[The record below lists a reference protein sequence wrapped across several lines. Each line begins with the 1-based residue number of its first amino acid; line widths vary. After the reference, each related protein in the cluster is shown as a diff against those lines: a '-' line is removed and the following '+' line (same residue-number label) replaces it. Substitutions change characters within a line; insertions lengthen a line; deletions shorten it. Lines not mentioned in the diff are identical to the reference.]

1 MNLIRLDVLE
11 DELKFA
17 NCEDSGIWITK
28 PYHTNQG
35 KNLKIITDIAKFK
48 KDFFKTKKMTLGDSM
63 FKEIF
68 NTEVEEEKEDEN
80 FQKVDTRVVIQKY
93 IENPL
98 LLNNKKFDI
107 R

>member
-63 FKEIF
+63 FHPLSSQSDIF
-68 NTEVEEEKEDEN
+68 
-80 FQKVDTRVVIQKY
+80 VVI
-93 IENPL
+93 
-98 LLNNKKFDI
+98 
-107 R
+107 